1 MVTTQQTR
9 ITCRRD
15 IDDVLADIESEAN
28 TIEEEARNDVT
39 LDISQ
44 VFQAAEMADTLRS
57 AAATLDQLVMLPIDL
72 YEDVWSVLD
81 AVESLSEEG
90 KLPTR
95 LRDMANVQS
104 FTKLLDRLSQYN
116 IR

>member
-44 VFQAAEMADTLRS
+44 VFVATEMADTLRS

-72 YEDVWSVLD
+72 YEEVWSVLD
-81 AVESLSEEG
+81 ALEGLEGEE
-90 KLPTR
+90 KLP
-95 LRDMANVQS
+95 LSLQVSGSPDYYHQ
-104 FTKLLDRLSQYN
+104 LLDQLRQYA